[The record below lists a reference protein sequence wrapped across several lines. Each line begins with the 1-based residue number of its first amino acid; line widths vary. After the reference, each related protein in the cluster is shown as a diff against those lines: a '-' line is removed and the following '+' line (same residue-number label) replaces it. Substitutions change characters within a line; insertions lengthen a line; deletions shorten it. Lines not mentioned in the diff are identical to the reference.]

1 LNTDNAARIFFG
13 LYVNGAS
20 NMDNDTTWNEI
31 DVAYG
36 AGAGKSPFFSGA
48 YFIPHEYPATWDST
62 TTPSYDG
69 TMAAAWNNYT
79 LIWTPTSLTYLIN
92 GVQYWNQVN
101 KGS

>member
-13 LYVNGAS
+13 MYVNGAS
-20 NMDNDTTWNEI
+20 NMDNDTAWNEI

-36 AGAGKSPFFSGA
+36 AGGGKDPFFSGA
-48 YFIPHEYPATWDST
+48 YFIPHEYPATWDKT
-62 TTPSYDG
+62 TVPSYDG

-92 GVQYWNQVN
+92 GVQYWN
-101 KGS
+101 

>member
-1 LNTDNAARIFFG
+1 LNTDNPARIFFG

-20 NMDNDTTWNEI
+20 NMDNDTAWNEI

-36 AGAGKSPFFSGA
+36 AGAGKAPFFSGA

-62 TTPSYDG
+62 TNPSYDG
-69 TMAAAWNNYT
+69 AMAAAWNNYT

-92 GVQYWNQVN
+92 GVQYWN
-101 KGS
+101 